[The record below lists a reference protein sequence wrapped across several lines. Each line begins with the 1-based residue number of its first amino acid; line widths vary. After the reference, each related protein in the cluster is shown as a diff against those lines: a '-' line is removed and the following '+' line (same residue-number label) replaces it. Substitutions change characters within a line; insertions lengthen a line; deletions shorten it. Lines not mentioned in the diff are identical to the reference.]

1 MDIENLEALERAAT
15 GVQWKWYPPND
26 DDEII
31 IEFAGKNGEQ
41 DWGGLRVCP
50 NGGSQ
55 RQCETDTQ
63 LAAAARNA
71 LPALLAVAKAA
82 KLVKAA
88 NARRANAQVQDCC
101 VREDYEQSMGHACDQ
116 LTRALEQL
124 EATP

>member
-1 MDIENLEALERAAT
+1 MGLDRLEKIVKAINTEASVRPLR
-15 GVQWKWYPPND
+15 GSFVPVD
-26 DDEII
+26 GEIVNFHV
-31 IEFAGKNGEQ
+31 EMANSF
-41 DWGGLRVCP
+41 P
-50 NGGSQ
+50 S
-55 RQCETDTQ
+55 
-63 LAAAARNA
+63 
-71 LPALLAVAKAA
+71 LLAVAKAA

>member
-1 MDIENLEALERAAT
+1 MGTIEQLEALERAAIKPYRT
-15 GVQWKWYPPND
+15 MTVLEED
-26 DDEII
+26 S
-31 IEFAGKNGEQ
+31 
-41 DWGGLRVCP
+41 
-50 NGGSQ
+50 NGG
-55 RQCETDTQ
+55 RKGDCRVWCNHEAGRC
-63 LAAAARNA
+63 LAVFKHEPTARLYIESRNA
-71 LPALLAVAKAA
+71 LPSLLAVAKAA

>member
-1 MDIENLEALERAAT
+1 MTIEKLEALERAAT

-31 IEFAGKNGEQ
+31 IEFAGKNGQQ

-63 LAAAARNA
+63 LVAAARNA

-82 KLVKAA
+82 KAY
-88 NARRANAQVQDCC
+88 C
-101 VREDYEQSMGHACDQ
+101 VLSHAGADTHDAY
-116 LTRALEQL
+116 LELWEALDKL

>member
-1 MDIENLEALERAAT
+1 MTIEKLEALERA
-15 GVQWKWYPPND
+15 KD
-26 DDEII
+26 DPTCSADE
-31 IEFAGKNGEQ
+31 F
-41 DWGGLRVCP
+41 
-50 NGGSQ
+50 
-55 RQCETDTQ
+55 CERCTK
-63 LAAAARNA
+63 LAYAQQAAF
-71 LPALLAVAKAA
+71 PALLAVAKAA

>member
-1 MDIENLEALERAAT
+1 MTIEKLEALEKEATPLPLELTRYAHGGGRVFNAAMRELVADFFSK
-15 GVQWKWYPPND
+15 GDRDLYLPMR
-26 DDEII
+26 ES
-31 IEFAGKNGEQ
+31 F
-41 DWGGLRVCP
+41 
-50 NGGSQ
+50 
-55 RQCETDTQ
+55 
-63 LAAAARNA
+63 
-71 LPALLAVAKAA
+71 PALLAVAKAA